1 MIVRI
6 STALFLALAPVTAV
20 ANQCPTMMTAIDA
33 ALPNASLSEA
43 DMAKVKQLRQQGEP
57 VAPVRRPH
65 WLGGSTRGSEEN
77 ARTLKSRIAPAL

>member
-6 STALFLALAPVTAV
+6 STALFLALAPVNAF

-43 DMAKVKQLRQQGEP
+43 DMAKVKQLRQQGEQL
-57 VAPVRRPH
+57 H
-65 WLGGSTRGSEEN
+65 QSGDHTGSE
-77 ARTLKSRIAPAL
+77 AALGEAKKMLGL